1 MIRHA
6 TIHDVD
12 QLVQIEQESFQ
23 TDRFSREQFMHLLT
37 KGHALILVEQ
47 DDDGKTIGG
56 DAVLLFRRGF
66 STARLYS
73 IAVRPSHRGRGL
85 ARTLLVACEEEA
97 INRDCLTLRLE
108 VAENNKAAR
117 TLYESVGY
125 RMIGRVE
132 DYYEDGGAAIRYEK
146 FIVPHPSPETVP
158 VPFYAQTLD
167 FTCGAACLL
176 MALRRFDPAIEPTR
190 ETELD
195 LWREATLIFMTSGTG
210 GCGPFGL
217 AVAALNRGFDVEI
230 HMSDDF
236 VPFIDG
242 VRSAEKKEVIEIC
255 HRQMRRRAAEMG
267 GRVFIRDF
275 GIDDVLEAVDRGRV
289 PIVLVSGYRLYG
301 EKVPHWVVVTGYD
314 ERYLYLHDPYI
325 AEGVTETDGI
335 NLPIHRRDFKRI
347 KRYGKILQ
355 RSMVTIGPPARTGK
369 RPSRSAPKRKAAARR
384 LSASKSNLFKKS
396 RHKPGI

>member
-1 MIRHA
+1 MIRTA
-6 TIHDVD
+6 TTADLD
-12 QLVQIEQESFQ
+12 QLVQIERESFT
-23 TDRFSREQFMHLLT
+23 TDLFTREQFLHLLT
-37 KGHALILVEQ
+37 KGHALVLVHQEE
-47 DDDGKTIGG
+47 DTPTIGG

-73 IAVRPSHRGRGL
+73 IAVRPAFRGKGL
-85 ARTLLVACEEEA
+85 ARKFLAACETEA
-97 INRDCLTLRLE
+97 IERDCLTLRLE
-108 VAENNKAAR
+108 VAENNTAAR

-125 RMIGRVE
+125 RVIGRVE
-132 DYYEDGGAAIRYEK
+132 DYYEDGSAAIRYEK

-176 MALRRFDPAIEPTR
+176 MALRRFDASIEPSR

-195 LWREATLIFMTSGTG
+195 LWRESTLIFMTSGTG

-230 HMSDDF
+230 YMSDDL

-242 VRSAEKKEVIEIC
+242 VRSAEKKDVIEIC

-267 GRVFIRDF
+267 GRVFIQDF
-275 GIDDVLEAVDRGRV
+275 GIDDVLSAVDRGRV

-325 AEGVTETDGI
+325 GEGVTESDGI

-355 RSMVTIGPPARTGK
+355 RSMVTIGQRADTKAGDVS
-369 RPSRSAPKRKAAARR
+369 RPAPKRKAAARR
-384 LSASKSNLFKKS
+384 PSATKSSLFKKKS
-396 RHKPGI
+396 G